1 MVSDFFNNEKKV
13 IIPRS
18 CSERVN
24 KTNARNERLEEA
36 KKINSSL
43 LILGNCIQSLI
54 DPRNIHVSY
63 RDSKLT
69 RILQESI
76 IRNAKTSL
84 IAIVGPSNY
93 NSEESLSIF

>member
-1 MVSDFFNNEKKV
+1 MVSDFSNNEKKV

-43 LILGNCIQSLI
+43 LI
-54 DPRNIHVSY
+54 
-63 RDSKLT
+63 
-69 RILQESI
+69 
-76 IRNAKTSL
+76 
-84 IAIVGPSNY
+84 
-93 NSEESLSIF
+93 